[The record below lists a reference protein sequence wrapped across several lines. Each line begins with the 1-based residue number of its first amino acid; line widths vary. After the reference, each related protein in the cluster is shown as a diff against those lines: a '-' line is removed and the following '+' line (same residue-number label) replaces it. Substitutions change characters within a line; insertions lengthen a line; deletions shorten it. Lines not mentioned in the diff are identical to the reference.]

1 MFAWAFGGSITNP
14 DGSFAGND
22 ANGLA
27 GMDYWTKLK
36 EYMPSGVTSWTWD
49 GQGQDILQGGSAQT
63 ISWGEF
69 FPWWDSDESSVQGKM
84 MAAACPAPASPLGAP
99 GDCGYGEI
107 PGVAHQGGSSLA
119 CLLYTSPSP
128 RDQA

>member
-1 MFAWAFGGSITNP
+1 MAVPVVNIVIEQGADYSSSFTITNP

-63 ISWGEF
+63 I
-69 FPWWDSDESSVQGKM
+69 
-84 MAAACPAPASPLGAP
+84 
-99 GDCGYGEI
+99 
-107 PGVAHQGGSSLA
+107 
-119 CLLYTSPSP
+119 
-128 RDQA
+128 